1 MSLKEIHEQQRS
13 PIERLQDLNKQS
25 RVELENS
32 LLKEALALS
41 SEQCEKSLKECA
53 GLLQTAERNW
63 RNEQQRSNARY
74 EKELAELNAEVER
87 ILSSNEILQEAISG
101 RIGALTDKVGKETV
115 QEVSRA
121 LQGQSDAIQKKTE
134 AFEQQT
140 DRLEKIMESQA
151 KRVER
156 SQERFFAFNTW
167 QTRIFWL
174 GWVCNIFTLLLLIF
188 VVLTK

>member
-1 MSLKEIHEQQRS
+1 MSLKEMHERQRS
-13 PIERLQDLNKQS
+13 PIEELQDLNRQS
-25 RVELENS
+25 RTEMENS

-53 GLLQTAERNW
+53 ILLQRAEQNW
-63 RNEQQRSNARY
+63 KKEQQRSNERHV
-74 EKELAELNAEVER
+74 KELAELREQVER
-87 ILSSNEILQEAISG
+87 LQSSNEALQREISG
-101 RIGALTDKVGKETV
+101 RIGALTDKVGQETV

-121 LQGQSDAIQKKTE
+121 LQGQADAIQRKTN

-140 DRLEKIMESQA
+140 GKLEKAMESQA
-151 KRVER
+151 QRVER

-167 QTRIFWL
+167 QTRIFWF

>member
-1 MSLKEIHEQQRS
+1 MKEIHEQQRS

-63 RNEQQRSNARY
+63 RNEQQRSNARH